1 MFFDEHP
8 QFLETSGTAA
18 SRRRLNLR
26 HLGIIRENEDVL
38 RGSSV
43 VDIASHDGRWAYAAY
58 DAGATHVTGIEGRQ
72 ELIDNAIENFV
83 GLGVPRDAY
92 RFIQG
97 DVHEKLLDPEVRAD
111 VVMCLG
117 FLYHTSRYAEL
128 FKGIK
133 STQAEHVI
141 VDTRVL
147 KDVDR
152 PLVEFRAEGTGH
164 QAKAVRDRYTMSRR
178 VLSSVPSEQAVVL
191 MLDVAGYEVEHR
203 TDWKRL
209 LAERPRSPRI
219 AHYTNGTRVT
229 FRCRKKRH
237 RRLTQRWGA

>member
-1 MFFDEHP
+1 M
-8 QFLETSGTAA
+8 
-18 SRRRLNLR
+18 R

-72 ELIDNAIENFV
+72 ELIDNAIENFDD
-83 GLGVPRDAY
+83 LGVPRDTN

-97 DVHEKLLDPEVRAD
+97 DAHGKLLGHEARRRRD
-111 VVMCLG
+111 VPRVLN
-117 FLYHTSRYAEL
+117 HTSRYTEL

-178 VLSSVPSEQAVVL
+178 VLSSVPAEQAVVL

-203 TDWKRL
+203 TDRNLL
-209 LAERPRSPRI
+209 LAERPRAPRI